1 MENEKEFE
9 TTETGE
15 RIFKVP
21 ECNVSVLRERIA
33 KLNKKAVKLG
43 CAAITVSI
51 LQEFEVTKKVNDVN
65 RSQKFFELT
74 VSGTAPKIDGWEF
87 IAVVQQM
94 SDEGGNSL
102 GNILRAVPGA
112 SCEVPIQYRSAD
124 SHCDHCNVNRR
135 RNDTFILHSYCGETK
150 QVGRQ
155 CLRDFLGHTSPE
167 TLCAIAQMLLDA
179 EDFASDSER
188 GAFGA
193 GQHTE
198 HFQAEEIL
206 ALAACS
212 VRLNGWRSN
221 ATASAFGSLST
232 SGEVSNWINSDSKA
246 QSKWEKPLLATDE
259 DKQTAHEV
267 AEWLSTLGSRTELN
281 DYMYN
286 LSVLGQ
292 GASFTTKNFGL
303 ACSAIPT
310 YLREMEKEINRRK
323 RFESDAASQYVGT
336 PGERSKFTLTLVFT
350 RDCESQFGVSY
361 MYKFKDEDGNILVWF
376 ASNVFFN
383 DALGAD
389 INIGDTVV
397 VDARVKSH
405 EMYQE
410 VRQTLIT
417 RCKTWVSAEDKKAA
431 AKARKAERLAALEV
445 TA

>member
-1 MENEKEFE
+1 
-9 TTETGE
+9 
-15 RIFKVP
+15 
-21 ECNVSVLRERIA
+21 
-33 KLNKKAVKLG
+33 
-43 CAAITVSI
+43 
-51 LQEFEVTKKVNDVN
+51 
-65 RSQKFFELT
+65 
-74 VSGTAPKIDGWEF
+74 
-87 IAVVQQM
+87 
-94 SDEGGNSL
+94 
-102 GNILRAVPGA
+102 
-112 SCEVPIQYRSAD
+112 
-124 SHCDHCNVNRR
+124 
-135 RNDTFILHSYCGETK
+135 
-150 QVGRQ
+150 
-155 CLRDFLGHTSPE
+155 
-167 TLCAIAQMLLDA
+167 
-179 EDFASDSER
+179 
-188 GAFGA
+188 
-193 GQHTE
+193 
-198 HFQAEEIL
+198 
-206 ALAACS
+206 
-212 VRLNGWRSN
+212 
-221 ATASAFGSLST
+221 
-232 SGEVSNWINSDSKA
+232 
-246 QSKWEKPLLATDE
+246 
-259 DKQTAHEV
+259 
-267 AEWLSTLGSRTELN
+267 LSTLGSRTELN